1 MESPVVISFIEDR
14 KDVLEF
20 LAESFAKDQ
29 RFTVRGQYT
38 SAEEAI
44 TFLPQSETN
53 VAIVDINLPGKSG
66 IECVREI
73 KKKRPEMLFM
83 MFTVIEHENE
93 LFESLKVGADGYL
106 LKTTDE
112 EELIDA
118 VQELLAGGSPMTP
131 SIARKVTRYF
141 REQKKKG
148 LPELSRRENEVLE
161 KLANGL
167 SYREIG
173 TQLNITEGT
182 VKQHI
187 HKIYSKLH
195 VSNRTEASLKWWQRG
210 GRIFGG

>member
-53 VAIVDINLPGKSG
+53 VAIVDINFPGKSG

-131 SIARKVTRYF
+131 SIARKVTLHF
-141 REQKKKG
+141 REQKKG
-148 LPELSRRENEVLE
+148 LSELSRRENEVLE

-187 HKIYSKLH
+187 HKIYNKLH

>member
-131 SIARKVTRYF
+131 SIARKVTLHF
-141 REQKKKG
+141 REQKKG
-148 LPELSRRENEVLE
+148 LSELSRRENEVLE

-187 HKIYSKLH
+187 HKIYNKLH